1 MISVGTS
8 VRNNTEPL
16 KKVTPE
22 YLYNALRNPKPE
34 FEARIRQLRVVRQ
47 LNESQYAAL
56 KVQLPYFVCATFNP
70 PPRKTDNIL

>member
-34 FEARIRQLRVVRQ
+34 FEARIR
-47 LNESQYAAL
+47 
-56 KVQLPYFVCATFNP
+56 
-70 PPRKTDNIL
+70 